1 MAQLI
6 VSLRANYSVILVDS
20 PPLGAGV
27 DALSL
32 GAVTGNMLLVLR
44 GGVTDRA
51 TIEAKLDL
59 VERLPIRVL
68 GCIVNAVRA
77 EDGEQYS
84 SYYMEGYELED
95 EEEPVRKVVHRGGSN
110 HQLSGGRR
118 QRR

>member
-6 VSLRANYSVILVDS
+6 MSLRPSYGVILVDS

-44 GGVTDRA
+44 GGITDRA
-51 TIEAKLDL
+51 ATEAKLDL
-59 VERLPIRVL
+59 VERLPIRIL
-68 GCIVNAVRA
+68 GCIVNAVR
-77 EDGEQYS
+77 ERDGEQYS

-95 EEEPVRKVVHRGGSN
+95 EEDPPRKVVHGNRGP
-110 HQLSGGRR
+110 QVSGGRER
-118 QRR
+118 SG

>member
-1 MAQLI
+1 
-6 VSLRANYSVILVDS
+6 VILVDS

-51 TIEAKLDL
+51 AIEAKLDL
-59 VERLPIRVL
+59 VERLPIRML
-68 GCIVNAVRA
+68 GCIVNAVLE
-77 EDGEQYS
+77 EDGQHYA

-95 EEEPVRKVVHRGGSN
+95 EDEPARKIVHRQ
-110 HQLSGGRR
+110 HARELSRGRKWWG
-118 QRR
+118 